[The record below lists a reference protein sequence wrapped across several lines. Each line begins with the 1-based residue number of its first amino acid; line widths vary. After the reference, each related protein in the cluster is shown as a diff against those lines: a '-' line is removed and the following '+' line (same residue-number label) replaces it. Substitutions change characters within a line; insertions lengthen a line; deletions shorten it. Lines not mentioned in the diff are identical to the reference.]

1 MSKRVLSVRDMCY
14 VAVFTAVIVVL
25 SQIRIPMPFGVPMT
39 LQTFVIPLAGV
50 VLGSK
55 LGSLSVLSYVLLG
68 VVGLPV
74 FSGSFGAFGGFGA
87 LLGPT
92 GGFILGFP
100 FYAYAAGRG
109 IECGRGR
116 GLIFALFIGM
126 IFTYLLGF
134 TQFALVTGSDL
145 RTSLFT
151 VVLPFLPTEVI
162 KLTFVWILGPTMC
175 TRLERIGS

>member
-1 MSKRVLSVRDMCY
+1 MSKRALSVRDMCY

-25 SQIRIPMPFGVPMT
+25 SQIRIPMPLGVPMT

-50 VLGSK
+50 VLGAK

-68 VVGLPV
+68 AVGLPV
-74 FSGSFGAFGGFGA
+74 FSGSFGAFGGFSA

-92 GGFILGFP
+92 GGFIIAFP

-109 IECGRGR
+109 AGHGRGKY
-116 GLIFALFIGM
+116 LIFGLFIGM

-134 TQFALVTGSDL
+134 GQFALVTGSDL

-151 VVLPFLPTEVI
+151 VVIPFIPTEVI
-162 KLTFVWILGPTMC
+162 KLAFVWILGPAMR
-175 TRLERIGS
+175 TRLERIGA